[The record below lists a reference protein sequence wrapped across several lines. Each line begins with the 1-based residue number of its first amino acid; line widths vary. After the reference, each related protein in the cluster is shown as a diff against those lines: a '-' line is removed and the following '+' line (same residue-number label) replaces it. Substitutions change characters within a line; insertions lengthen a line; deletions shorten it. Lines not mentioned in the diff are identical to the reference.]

1 MVKSRLKL
9 TQPHL
14 FIPGLML
21 TVWMFMSGLVFAA
34 QPPANWQA
42 LTPAQQNILASVQ
55 KEWPT
60 MSALQRRR
68 LLALAAKYPAL
79 KPEQQQRFQ
88 KRLTVWSAL
97 TPAQRNQARKNYQKL
112 KKLPKNKRQQIK
124 HQLMQVYGKP
134 KAPVIQPVLSPD
146 SPATPPA
153 RTIPKQPQFH

>member
-1 MVKSRLKL
+1 
-9 TQPHL
+9 
-14 FIPGLML
+14 
-21 TVWMFMSGLVFAA
+21 
-34 QPPANWQA
+34 
-42 LTPAQQNILASVQ
+42 
-55 KEWPT
+55 

-68 LLALAAKYPAL
+68 LLALAAKYPTL

-134 KAPVIQPVLSPD
+134 KAPVVQPALPSNNPST
-146 SPATPPA
+146 SPAKA
-153 RTIPKQPQFH
+153 IQKTIPN